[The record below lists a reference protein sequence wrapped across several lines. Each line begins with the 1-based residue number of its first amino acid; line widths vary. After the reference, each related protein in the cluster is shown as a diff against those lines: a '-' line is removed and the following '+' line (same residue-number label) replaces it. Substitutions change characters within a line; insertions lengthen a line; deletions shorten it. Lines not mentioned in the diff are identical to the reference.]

1 MNENNLKQ
9 RTDAHRKRRIEKDAH
24 RKRRASKKT
33 RIENDARS
41 LFFDARLFQAAL
53 AALT

>member
-1 MNENNLKQ
+1 MGNEREQLEAKNRSASKK
-9 RTDAHRKRRIEKDAH
+9 TH

-33 RIENDARS
+33 RIEDDARS